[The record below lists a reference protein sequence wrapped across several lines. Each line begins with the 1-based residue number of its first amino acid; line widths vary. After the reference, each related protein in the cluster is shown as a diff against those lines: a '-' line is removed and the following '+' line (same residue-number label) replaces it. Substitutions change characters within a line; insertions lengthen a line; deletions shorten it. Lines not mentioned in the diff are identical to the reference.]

1 MNLPIASI
9 RTDGGTQP
17 RAAINAAIVDE
28 YRADMMGGATFPPV
42 TVFFDGS
49 DYWLADGF
57 HRVQAAQQLG
67 QTDIAADIH
76 QGTLQDAQWHSFS
89 ANQSHGLRR
98 SNEDKR
104 RAVDAALKHPFA
116 KGKSSYEI
124 ARHCGVSAE
133 FVRTNP
139 IYQSLVDTSERTV
152 TRNGTTY
159 TMNTANIGHNGNDGL
174 IYPYTREQVQ
184 AENERYFRDQYNR
197 RLEPVPDP
205 RRVDPETGEIFTDD
219 DDDVVPFESSPRPQ
233 NGQPIMPKP
242 TYHAGNRSIGDQFHS
257 KLVWNYQRLDL
268 SEFDH
273 FTIGYSQRTWEQF
286 NELLAIAGVTVLMDV
301 RRNAVSQYKP
311 EFSKQSLQLACEA
324 ENLIYIHAPE
334 LGVDFEDRAELSET
348 HDYDT
353 LFDSYEQ
360 RLTPAGIWEA
370 INRRVPV
377 ADQRVAFM
385 CVEIDPCTCHRNRIA
400 KALEELSGFT
410 TFDL

>member
-1 MNLPIASI
+1 MFSQEMIPIASI

-17 RAAINAAIVDE
+17 RAAINPAIVDE
-28 YRADMMGGATFPPV
+28 YRADMMGGTTFPPV

-57 HRVQAAQQLG
+57 HRVQAACQLG
-67 QTDIAADIH
+67 QVEITADIH
-76 QGTLQDAQWHSFS
+76 QGTRRDAILYSVG
-89 ANQSHGLRR
+89 ANAAHGVRR
-98 SNEDKR
+98 TDTDKR
-104 RAVDAALKHPFA
+104 RAMITLLSDNEWSQWPNTK
-116 KGKSSYEI
+116 I
-124 ARHCGVSAE
+124 AQYCNVSEGYVRKVAE
-133 FVRTNP
+133 ANGYLRTGTK
-139 IYQSLVDTSERTV
+139 IVE
-152 TRNGTTY
+152 RNGATY
-159 TMNTANIGHNGNDGL
+159 TMNTANIGNNGSHAPAPAISYDDDDL
-174 IYPYTREQVQ
+174 PES
-184 AENERYFRDQYNR
+184 RDID
-197 RLEPVPDP
+197 PV
-205 RRVDPETGEIFTDD
+205 TGEIFTDD
-219 DDDVVPFESSPRPQ
+219 VDDVVPFEPSPEPQ
-233 NGQPIMPKP
+233 NGQIIMPKP
-242 TYHAGNRSIGDQFHS
+242 TYHAGNRSVGDQFHS
-257 KLVWNYQRLDL
+257 KLVWNYERLDL

-324 ENLIYIHAPE
+324 ETLIYIHAPE

-348 HDYDT
+348 HDYET
-353 LFDSYEQ
+353 LFDTYEQ

-377 ADQRVAFM
+377 ADQRIAFM

-400 KALEELSGFT
+400 KALQEYKSLT